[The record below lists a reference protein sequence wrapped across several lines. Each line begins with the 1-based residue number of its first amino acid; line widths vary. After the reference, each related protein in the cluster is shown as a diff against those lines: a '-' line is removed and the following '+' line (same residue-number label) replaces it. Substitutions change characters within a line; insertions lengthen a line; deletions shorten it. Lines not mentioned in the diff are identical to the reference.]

1 MLKQRVVSA
10 SLWSLLDVLG
20 RQGLTFVTTYVLARL
35 LTPEDFGAVALLA
48 VIAGLAGIFVDG
60 GFSFALIQRQDA
72 THDDESSVFWINILI
87 ACVLFGLLLSTAP
100 LIARFLGMPTLELLM
115 LPFAAT
121 IVVGAASSV
130 HVALLTKKLAF
141 RTLGIVNALAA
152 GLAGLLAIAMAALGY
167 GIWALAAQAIATS
180 VVTTVALWGL
190 HAWRPHAVIKWD
202 SIRRLFAFGSFMFLS
217 TLLDKVTYGLQS
229 TLIGKLYG
237 PRELGLFSK
246 AESTANFPQ
255 SMVAGLVNR
264 VAFPLFASIANDRD
278 RMSRGV
284 RKAVRIAMYINAP
297 MMLGLMV
304 TADIVIDVLLGSQWI
319 GAAPILAVMCMTGLI
334 WPLHVITLNVLS
346 GLGRSDLF
354 FRVEVFK
361 KLLTIPLLLFASRYG
376 VIWVAWAQVLM
387 TACALGLTMAMSRDL
402 IGYRFRELFSDCWGS
417 VFAACFM
424 GLCVWGLFNWTEM
437 APLPKLAIL
446 TVCGGLIYL
455 MISITCRVEA
465 FIDACELLASRYRR
479 SS

>member
-152 GLAGLLAIAMAALGY
+152 GFAGLLAIAMAALGY

-237 PRELGLFSK
+237 PRDLGLYSR
-246 AESTANFPQ
+246 AESMLNFPL

-264 VAFPLFASIANDRD
+264 VAFPLFASIADDRD
-278 RMSRGV
+278 RMLRGV
-284 RKAVRIAMYINAP
+284 RKAVRIAMFVNAP
-297 MMLGLMV
+297 MMLGLAA
-304 TADIVIDVLLGSQWI
+304 TSDLTIHVLLGNQWN
-319 GAAPILAVMCMTGLI
+319 GAAPILAVMCLTGLI
-334 WPLHVITLNVLS
+334 WPLHIITLSVLS
-346 GLGRSDLF
+346 GLGRSDLC
-354 FRVEVFK
+354 FRIEVFK
-361 KLLTIPLLLFASRYG
+361 KAITIPLLLVASQFGVMWFA
-376 VIWVAWAQVLM
+376 WTQVLM
-387 TACALGLTMAMSRDL
+387 VGSAVGVTLAVSYKLLGYSCRDVV
-402 IGYRFRELFSDCWGS
+402 SDCRGPVLAAGCMAAGVWCLGVS
-417 VFAACFM
+417 VDAGPLLKWLVLVSFGGALYAAIAS
-424 GLCVWGLFNWTEM
+424 V
-437 APLPKLAIL
+437 
-446 TVCGGLIYL
+446 
-455 MISITCRVEA
+455 CRVRA
-465 FIDACELLASRYRR
+465 FAESLELLRLHR
-479 SS
+479 STGV